1 MATLG
6 TQHCCCRLWK
16 TKQRTMNLVM
26 TRAILNVSEKYSGI
40 LYDSRLDGYYPIF

>member
-6 TQHCCCRLWK
+6 IQHSCCRLWK
-16 TKQRTMNLVM
+16 TKQRIMNLVM
-26 TRAILNVSEKYSGI
+26 RAILDVSEKYSGI